1 MEKLPETMVGVLLTG
16 HGDFDQLEIRRDLPV
31 PQPGPR
37 DVLIRV
43 SAAAV
48 NNTDINTR
56 IGWYSKQ
63 GGASEDASWGGTPL
77 PLPLIQGADVGGRI
91 VCGRR

>member
-63 GGASEDASWGGTPL
+63 GRG
-77 PLPLIQGADVGGRI
+77 Q
-91 VCGRR
+91 